1 MQSTSN
7 TKIREEPVCV
17 LHKEEIIELAKN
29 IEETNVS
36 AKFNSLIDFFVLRT
50 FLIIWY
56 KLTSEYNLLQ

>member
-7 TKIREEPVCV
+7 TKIREEPVYL
-17 LHKEEIIELAKN
+17 LHKEEIIEVAKN
-29 IEETNVS
+29 IKKTNVS
-36 AKFNSLIDFFVLRT
+36 ANFNSLIDFFVLRT

>member
-7 TKIREEPVCV
+7 TKIREEPVYI
-17 LHKEEIIELAKN
+17 LYKEEIIELAKN